1 MAVTVTPLPTDGVGA
16 FDPAVAAH
24 GSRIGE
30 LSVQPNRQHGG
41 HEQAALVGLGMGIGV
56 ACALMLGQ
64 VLTSLLYGIKPTD
77 VVSYL
82 AAASA
87 LGLVALAA
95 SFIPA
100 RRAARIDPMQ
110 SLRAD

>member
-1 MAVTVTPLPTDGVGA
+1 MSYSVGLRSREIGIRIA
-16 FDPAVAAH
+16 L
-24 GSRIGE
+24 GSRPGE
-30 LSVQPNRQHGG
+30 VIRMILRQAGL
-41 HEQAALVGLGMGIGV
+41 LVGLGIGIGV
-56 ACALMLGQ
+56 VCSLMLSQ
-64 VLTSLLYGIKPTD
+64 ILTTLLYGIKPTD
-77 VVSYL
+77 VLSYV

>member
-1 MAVTVTPLPTDGVGA
+1 
-16 FDPAVAAH
+16 
-24 GSRIGE
+24 
-30 LSVQPNRQHGG
+30 
-41 HEQAALVGLGMGIGV
+41 
-56 ACALMLGQ
+56 MLGQ